1 MRWTASEYC
10 DYFPSFLYRRIDL
23 CCIFSVCVITNHL
36 CCFFEKKKSVL
47 PNLKIVT
54 RISLAATT
62 RNGVKQVVNLRVV
75 LQDGRLHGVN
85 LPPKRVNLLLH
96 LSNLAHHVR

>member
-1 MRWTASEYC
+1 MIIFHHSYIEGLIC
-10 DYFPSFLYRRIDL
+10 VVFFLCVY
-23 CCIFSVCVITNHL
+23 VITNHL